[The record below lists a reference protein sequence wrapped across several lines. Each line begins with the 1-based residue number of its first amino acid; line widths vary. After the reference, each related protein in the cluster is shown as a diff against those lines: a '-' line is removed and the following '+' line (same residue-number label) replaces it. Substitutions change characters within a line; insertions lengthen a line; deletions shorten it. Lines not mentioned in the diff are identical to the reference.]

1 MIDLLELLFCLF
13 YLFMAR
19 GIHMFVNVWCAL

>member
-19 GIHMFVNVWCAL
+19 GIHMFVNV